1 MKFGERLKQRR
12 LELKISADEL
22 AKRIGKNR
30 ATIYRYEKG
39 DIENV
44 PIDVLDPL
52 SEALDTTPEYLLGWS
67 DSAHLGTRIREGE
80 KETLY
85 VGMSA
90 VNVRHFENWHKA
102 FGLEPFTDEEHEK
115 LIEYGKF
122 LISLRDKEK

>member
-12 LELKISADEL
+12 LELGISAEEL
-22 AKRIGKNR
+22 AKQIGKNR

-67 DSAHLGTRIREGE
+67 DSVHLGTRIREGE

-85 VGMSA
+85 VGMSET
-90 VNVRHFENWHKA
+90 NVRHFENWHAA

-122 LISLRDKEK
+122 LISLRDRS